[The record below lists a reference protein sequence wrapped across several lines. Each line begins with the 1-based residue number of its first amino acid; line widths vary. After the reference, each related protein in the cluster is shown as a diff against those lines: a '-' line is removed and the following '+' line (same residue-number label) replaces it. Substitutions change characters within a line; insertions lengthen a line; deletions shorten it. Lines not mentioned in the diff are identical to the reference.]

1 MASIKGMRSSKILME
16 LEALAEKLGIQVIY
30 EKLSQSRSG
39 LCRLNDQHMLFVE
52 RNLYEDEKVEVFV
65 SALSRFPLENIAMLP
80 GIRDLVMEY
89 HSRNDTHAESNEAS
103 LGYDQN
109 LLEGLSGQGEANE
122 IPTR

>member
-1 MASIKGMRSSKILME
+1 MVSSKGMRSSKILME

-39 LCRLNDQHMLFVE
+39 LCRLYDQHILFVE

-65 SALSRFPLENIAMLP
+65 SALSRFPIENIAMLP

-89 HSRNDTHAESNEAS
+89 HSRSDTHAASEEESLS
-103 LGYDQN
+103 YDQN

>member
-1 MASIKGMRSSKILME
+1 MRSTKILME

-30 EKLSQSRSG
+30 ERLPQSRSG
-39 LCRLNDQHMLFVE
+39 LCRLYDQHMLFVE
-52 RNLYEDEKVEVFV
+52 RNLYEDEKVQVFV

-103 LGYDQN
+103 LRYDQN
-109 LLEGLSGQGEANE
+109 LLEGLPDQGEANE
-122 IPTR
+122 MPTR